1 MTMIVCAGYDPARSG
16 PVSVTLTETGGGG
29 ATGTVA
35 ITLPIIHHTS
45 ALTAISVTD
54 EAGEFG
60 TLDLGYYASTTQL
73 KTALDAIGN
82 ATYTVAL
89 NASTGLFTIT
99 ASGGSVTAFTLT
111 SPSAAFTRVFGAPA
125 STSSLVWTSS
135 YAAWY
140 RIAGTVGALS
150 AIVLPYESGDGL
162 AQDLLAND
170 GTHYGYAMP
179 GAARRFECT
188 VPLEPAAACY
198 TISGNGYTWE
208 RLKRHARNIEPIT
221 IYDSNSART
230 FVCKLRE
237 DNVAIKPKQI
247 SANYLG
253 HFNVDLN
260 CHYLGD
266 A

>member
-1 MTMIVCAGYDPARSG
+1 MTLHVCAGYDPARSG
-16 PVSVTLTETGGGG
+16 PLSVTLAETGGGG
-29 ATGTVA
+29 ATGTVT
-35 ITLPIIHHTS
+35 ITNPIIHHTTD
-45 ALTAISVTD
+45 LTAISVTD

-60 TLDLGYYASTTQL
+60 TLDLGYYASAAQL
-73 KTALDAIGN
+73 KAALEVVGN
-82 ATYTVAL
+82 ATYTVTLSSA
-89 NASTGLFTIT
+89 GIFTVT
-99 ASGGSVTAFTLT
+99 ASGGGVTAFSLA
-111 SPSAAFTRVFGAPA
+111 SPSTGFTRAFGGLAG
-125 STSSLVWTSS
+125 TSALVQTSS
-135 YAAWY
+135 YACWY
-140 RIAGTVGALS
+140 RMNGTVGALS
-150 AIVLPYESGDGL
+150 AIVLPYESGDI
-162 AQDLLAND
+162 AQDMIADD

-179 GAARRFECT
+179 GAAKRFECT

-198 TISGNGYTWE
+198 TISGNAYTWE

-237 DNVAIKPKQI
+237 DSAAIKPKQI